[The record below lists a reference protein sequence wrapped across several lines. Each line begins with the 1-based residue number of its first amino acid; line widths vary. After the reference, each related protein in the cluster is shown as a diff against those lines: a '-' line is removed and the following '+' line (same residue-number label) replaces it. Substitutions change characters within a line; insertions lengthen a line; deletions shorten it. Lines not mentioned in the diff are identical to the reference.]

1 MFTEKSQNNS
11 DSLTPVSGF
20 NSELNPYGLET
31 NGRKEIAFIDS
42 QLPNYQDLLKGLNG
56 NIQVFLLDNK
66 EDELNQITQ
75 ALKNYHN
82 LDAIH
87 LFSHGLVGGIKLGD
101 SLLNQENL
109 GTYQN
114 TLYSWGQSLNLDGDL
129 LFYGCN
135 VAEGTKGQAFLQN
148 ISQITQADVAG
159 STNLTGSSQ
168 LGGDWILEYHTGT
181 IEAHIATNNYN
192 QVLGD
197 ISLNNRELALKE
209 GSSDI
214 EDVFVSVI
222 NGNELLIKD
231 TVENINISG
240 YGITQ
245 VDANT
250 VKVDIS
256 SISKFKITTDK
267 DALDGDRIDI
277 NLSGLTISQ
286 KFDLVIE
293 GDRYDDKVTFS
304 GNTST
309 FGGEIDVDAR
319 EIQINTGVI
328 ISSRDTNANSGNITF
343 KGKEINIEDKAEL
356 LADVNSA
363 NYQAGDINIEATKFW
378 ISSNDPAA
386 FFADLGLFGSFDD
399 SRIIVGQS
407 TIFKG
412 NNINLSTDTGGT
424 TEQASLVEEYSAQ
437 GIRTLA
443 DLIVGIP
450 VMVKVKKAESI
461 ISIGNNSQ
469 IISSGNININSTSL
483 ADIGIAV
490 AGGDSEADVSTK
502 PGAENSWYK
511 KFSLGLGIGISKAEV
526 MINEGVII
534 NANQNV
540 SIFSDSTVKSD
551 VDSRTSQN
559 LGIAPTSKDNKA
571 IAFGIAYTQ
580 ANSHATVSQGAVI
593 TAGGNANVLAIGNNF
608 NQAAGRGYVYED
620 GTAGIGIGIG
630 ISNSDIKSEVN
641 GKITAQGSKAD
652 IIISLDDKKVI
663 DSDNNTINLFQPHNF
678 QTGDAVVY
686 NKGRNENKVITG
698 LVNGET
704 YYVIVDNSQ
713 PNQIKLANTKQD
725 ALTGNVLEID
735 SSSKTGQDQVLHAL
749 KGDIIISLDDKKV
762 IDSDNNTINLFQP
775 HNFQTG
781 DAVVYNKGRNENTVI
796 AGLVSGETYYV
807 IVDNSQPNQIKLA
820 KTKQD
825 ALTGNVLAID
835 SSSKTGQDQVLHALK
850 GLGTVGVGVKADLQS
865 TDISQGDA
873 GIFNNTWTN
882 KLLNFDTSAISSG
895 LRTSANQKLKS
906 SVQGW
911 ANNDSKIKNLSA
923 KGFDKAF
930 PDPGAT
936 NDNSHSDWGVAGA
949 FALSVTNHDVLAKVG
964 SSAELASWQNVEV
977 ESSHLSIIQIGATAA
992 LEKNTNKAA
1001 PASKDTAISVGISV
1015 GVYHSDVKT
1024 EIADGAKLDAGNEV
1038 KLGSKVNYPFAWE
1051 NFNPKDL
1058 QAALSPLAGV
1068 SFWENLIK
1076 PNKETFSAINVA
1088 KPHQLKPWTSW
1099 TKSDSQADQTGIA
1112 GAINLLMFDNS
1123 TQTIVGSGVEIN
1135 QKQAYRTTTQ
1145 SVTVEAQTHMTLIN
1159 ITGNPLSLILSSN
1172 ESGGKG
1178 VGGSVFVTV
1187 ADNTTK
1193 AIVEDGA
1200 KIYTDNSKTFNLTAD
1215 TDILSTV
1222 IAVSGGAAEEFGISA
1237 TMVGNVQNNTTLA
1250 QLGSGVKVTSGEL
1263 NVTARDKT
1271 DHWNFVGGIIKGN
1284 STGIG
1289 ASVGV
1294 QIINREVEA
1303 LIGNSAGL
1311 EPGVG
1316 TNINVNGNI
1325 NVKALTEGH
1334 IYTLSLAAAVIT
1346 QPKPDN
1352 LKPGPTEANTPG
1364 MSKSDPTAEVDDP
1377 VDINLIEKSTE
1388 TGSPTDGIEKRPEIP
1403 EAVPEGTADEKAV
1416 TNDRGNQGKSGI
1428 GISGDVAIHIVT
1440 DNVLA
1445 YINSAGTIKTTGDV
1459 FIEANNHTDL
1469 KTISGSA
1476 AIITKPDSKSTGI
1489 AGSVAVNIISGN
1501 TKAYISG
1508 KNATIGNQ
1516 LSLEANALSLKAT
1529 RTGDIFSISAGGAG
1543 ANGTQGIAVAG
1554 SVSVNNISNTT
1565 ESYIDGAVLVL
1576 LTDILVKAKDDS
1588 DIFAIAGA
1596 IGYGGRA
1603 GVGAAI
1609 GTNIINNDIK
1619 ATLKNSTLN
1628 YGGKLDVLADNNTE
1642 IQALSGA
1649 IAASSGQL
1657 GGAGT
1662 VSVNIINGTTEA
1674 SVVNTQ
1680 QAMGAITPT
1689 GAITVTVNNNATI
1702 QSLSG
1707 AVGASKENGFGAALA
1722 YNGIND
1728 STRAHIT
1735 GSTLSTTNSLTV
1747 AANSDRTI
1755 QTIALGLAGGKD
1767 LGLAGSAAVNIIDG
1781 TLEANIA
1788 NSTITSDGK
1797 VEIKSLANDDIE
1809 ALSGGVGISLG
1820 TVGVGAAI
1828 SINQISNRN
1837 RANISG
1843 STVTSQSDVNL
1854 EATTASEISS
1864 ITIGGGVAK
1873 TFALGGSISVN
1884 TIDNSSEASIEGNS
1898 QVQAANINIIGK
1910 DSSTIESLAGSV
1922 GLSSGTAAVAA
1933 AIAVNYI
1940 SNQAKAYIDN
1950 SKVNATGIVTSA
1962 ANSTSTIKSL
1972 SASGA
1977 ATTGTAAV
1985 SGSFSINIIGGG
1997 TQAYI
2002 THGSNVAGTGINLSA
2017 NNNSTIQSLAGNVA
2031 GGGTAAVG
2039 ISLAV
2044 NDLDNTIYTYIDN
2057 SSVTASNNQVSLTA
2071 TSTAS
2076 IESIAVGGAGAGTA
2090 AVGGSVSV
2098 NIINTITDAHISN
2111 YATVKTANLIN
2122 VLASDNST
2130 IKAIAGQVSVGG
2142 TAGVGASVSTNYVKN
2157 QAQAYISGSQVT
2169 STNNGV
2175 TVQAT
2180 LAPNIANITAGG
2192 AGAGTAA
2199 VGGSLTVNNINTA
2212 TTAYI
2217 SNHATV
2223 QAQQNVQ
2230 VLATNNATI
2239 QSLAGQISGA
2249 GTAAIGAAV
2258 AVNNS
2263 SSATQAYISDSSVTS
2278 TAGQIKASA
2287 TGTGTIES
2295 LSAGAS
2301 VSGQV
2306 ALTGSV
2312 SVNNITDSFAAY
2324 TNNANISANSLEI
2337 AARDEATIKS
2347 FAGQISVGLGAA
2359 GIGASVAYNNI
2370 GNTIKAYSQDST
2382 INTVGNVLISA
2393 DSKGTIETVAAG
2405 GSGGLYVGLGGS
2417 VAVNEMSNN
2426 VLAYI
2431 QGGNLTAN
2439 GSVGVLANSVNS
2451 MTTKGGTVSAGLVG
2465 VGATIVVNNLNNST
2479 KAYLSAAN
2487 VNALG
2492 NNSLTVPLA
2501 DGSVNTEQ
2509 MRGLA
2514 VIATSQENLEVKIGT
2529 GSAGAL
2535 GFAATIAVNSF
2546 NHTTQ
2551 AYINGS
2557 VINGNNI
2564 GASSEQSIFVKAFNR
2579 STVDVKAGS
2588 VALGGVGVGATIDVT
2603 TLKNGTSAYI
2613 NDATVNALKDVD
2625 ISAKTTKEVNS
2636 LVVAASGGLGLGVSG
2651 AVSVVNV
2658 SAGMSNDALKA
2669 ANDTKDKVSSQLSD
2683 MNSMGKD
2690 SSGKSNIQTKKG
2702 VLNDL
2707 SSSPSG
2713 IQGTTAFI
2721 SGTVTAGGQINI
2733 LSDETTN
2740 LGITSGAVAF
2750 GGSLGVGG
2758 SVGIANITHNTS
2770 AYVGANA
2777 NLTAGGNIFVQ
2788 AQGLVDSS
2796 KVQAIAGAAGAV
2808 GLGAAV
2814 SYLTSQNNTTA
2825 YIGAGAIINQANNVN
2840 VLAGSS
2846 SNLKVESWG
2855 ASVGALAA
2863 GVVIANA
2870 QETGTTQAYLGN
2882 GVKIQNTNNLN
2893 VNATA
2898 KEAVSSVAQAASGGI
2913 AAGSGSVPTA
2923 SVSPTV
2929 KAYVDNNAH
2938 IQIAK
2943 DLQIIS
2949 DVTIDGDAEAKGVS
2963 IGALAVGVSIAE
2975 VNSNPNIDTHVGTDV
2990 VINANNISVQS
3001 RLGKPVSTED
3011 TSFNPANAVNNAK
3024 DTINLG
3030 KDSGLQTGDQIVY
3043 LNGGGTDIGG
3053 LANGTN
3059 YQVIKVDDQTIKL
3072 GSEFDASKINVQA
3085 NTIEFS
3091 RNHAFQNG
3099 QQVIYEAVDG
3109 AAIGGLTS
3117 GTSYYVKVLDSKTIQ
3132 LVPTWPEP
3140 QLTQGAKLSDI
3151 TSNKITINAH
3161 GFNNDDAITYQP
3173 RSAQFTVVNTI
3184 PQDAKGQNNIFNLEA
3199 DIENK
3204 NTINSAKHGFDDGEE
3219 VIYSTTGAAI
3229 GGLVNGQKYF
3239 VKKVDDN
3246 NFKLSTTKGGADI
3259 DLTSASQGTSHKI
3272 TAVSVQGL
3280 EAGKTYYVVSA
3291 NTNNFQLA
3299 ATKGGTALT
3308 LDKIGLVGT
3317 GTNYLFSKDNAIDL
3331 TSASTGEHNL
3341 HFDLNNAT
3349 ATGSQHS
3356 LSSGVAATVP
3366 SQGDNK
3372 FSAYSQASAG
3382 ALVGG
3387 TGTETTLNVTSTM
3400 TTYVGDRTA
3409 ITATGNV
3416 SITGVSS
3423 VDITG
3428 ATDASVAGAIAVG
3441 ASEINVNIN
3450 NTNNTYVGNS
3460 AQIQADGNVEITGQ
3474 SDQTLSV
3481 RSHGSAGSAITFADS
3496 DAHATIAH
3504 NTTTT
3509 IQDNAKIVS
3518 NDALLVRSSSNTD
3531 ANVKAVGDGA
3541 GLYADADASS
3551 SVKFDGSNITNINA
3565 NARLEGRNLTVE
3577 ATGDTL
3583 KVESRSE
3590 SKGAGLIGNIDAH
3603 AKVDLTGT
3611 DAVVN
3616 LGSGANL
3623 KGDIVTLD
3631 AQYKTVSSNAI
3642 ALADCDGLG
3651 GDTDSDATNIM
3662 PITAKIWTDST
3673 SSIQVNTLNVKT
3685 DFETFNKTTNA
3696 HSDKAWELDLGL
3708 FTITMD
3714 FGSEDKEENYKPT
3727 PIIDFNST
3735 VILDRRDVNPV
3746 LIVDKNG
3753 NITQQSDNIIAK
3765 VTATEVIINDIENVK
3780 VGGVNFIIPQRSNE
3794 MFNNGAFTD
3803 KGKYTVVDPA
3813 YETVQIENNSNLDL
3827 VINNISVINLV
3838 GLPEI
3843 KYDRVNVNS
3852 KTIATSNIAP
3862 QDPLPV
3868 NPTVITIENNGNSN
3882 LILQG
3887 AINSPHDRTVLY
3899 SGGSIL
3905 SGGTDQKIITRDLT
3919 LTALNGSIGTDAQR
3933 IVAQIEQGYNPVTV
3947 DVPSSN
3953 IDLQIQA
3960 QNSIFLDLT
3969 AKQLNSNPVTVN
3981 VGKMTANTGDVN
3993 LLIQQTTDASD
4004 TAVSAL
4010 YDFTKIVA
4018 GNDIIIDAGTTTTNI
4033 KGNTDFVSNTS
4044 FVDDDSLTNI
4054 DGNTTTIKGLL
4065 DVVTGGYINLTEV
4078 AGGLNIKQVVS
4089 ANDSIQIT
4097 VTETNSQDESLLLI
4111 DGAKV
4116 SAAKD
4121 INFSVGDN
4129 FQINTTATITAGQN
4143 VVIKADDNNQDIKGA
4158 LVNIF
4163 GSIYS
4168 QETDI
4173 FSDKDPDIFNIRRID
4188 SKTYIWAKAG
4198 DDRINIGS
4206 KNPTIGGL
4214 LDSIDAILTISG
4226 GIGSD
4231 ILDVDD
4237 SGDTTDNIAIL
4248 NDNQIRGL
4256 GMGALINYGSFENL
4270 NLKTGSGNDIL
4281 TVESTHDGETN
4292 IDTAD
4297 GSDRIY
4303 IENIYGL
4310 TTVRG
4315 GKGDDNITVSNSQ
4328 QMLNDIANTLTI
4340 SGGIGSDILD
4350 VDDSGDTTDNIAI
4363 LNDNQIRGLGM
4374 GGLIN
4379 YGSFENLN
4387 LKTGSGND
4395 ILTVES
4401 THDGETNIDTADGSD
4416 RIYIENIYGL
4426 TTVRGGKGDDNIT
4439 VSNSQQMLNDIANT
4453 LTISGGIGSDILDV
4467 DDSGDT
4473 TDNIAILN
4481 DNQIRGL
4488 GMGGLIN
4495 YGSFENLNLK
4505 TGSGNDILT
4514 VESTHDGE
4522 TNIDTADGSDRIYI
4536 ENIYGLTTVRGG
4548 KGDDNITV
4556 SNSQQMLNDIANTL
4570 TISGGIG
4577 SDILDVDDSGDTTDN
4592 IAILNDNQIRGL
4604 GMGGLINYGSF
4615 ENLNLKTGSGNDILT
4630 VESTHDGETNI
4641 Q

>member
-1 MFTEKSQNNS
+1 MFIDNSFNNHNS
-11 DSLTPVSGF
+11 TFPNTGF
-20 NSELNPYGLET
+20 NSELNGYELET
-31 NGRKEIAFIDS
+31 GRPKEIAFIDS
-42 QLPNYQDLLKGLNG
+42 GLPDYQSLLKGLDRNVQ
-56 NIQVFLLDNK
+56 IFLLDSRGN
-66 EDELNQITQ
+66 EFNQITQ
-75 ALKNYHN
+75 VLKNYQN

-87 LFSHGLVGGIKLGD
+87 LFSHGLIGGIKLGD

-148 ISQITQADVAG
+148 VSQITQADVAG

-168 LGGDWILEYHTGT
+168 LGGDWVLEYHTGT
-181 IEAHIATNNYN
+181 IEAHIATNSYN

-197 ISLNNRELALKE
+197 ISLNNGELALKE

-214 EDVFVSVI
+214 ENVVVSV
-222 NGNELLIKD
+222 NDSNELLIKD

-240 YGITQ
+240 DRITQ
-245 VDANT
+245 VDAKT
-250 VKVDIS
+250 VKVGIS

-277 NLSGLTISQ
+277 NLSGLTISH

-293 GDRYDDKVTFS
+293 GDRYDDAVTFS

-309 FGGEIDVDAR
+309 FGGNINVDAR
-319 EIQINTGVI
+319 EININNGVI
-328 ISSRDTNANSGNITF
+328 ISSRNTNANSGNITL
-343 KGKEINIEDKAEL
+343 KGKEIYIKDNVQL
-356 LADVNSA
+356 LADVNNVS
-363 NYQAGDINIEATKFW
+363 YQGGDINIEATKFW
-378 ISSNDPAA
+378 IPSNDPAA
-386 FFADLGLFGSFDD
+386 FLTDLGLFGSFDD

-407 TIFKG
+407 TILKG

-424 TEQASLVEEYSAQ
+424 TEQANLLQEFTAS

-443 DLIVGIP
+443 DLILGLP
-450 VMVKVKKAESI
+450 VMAKVKKAESI
-461 ISIGNNSQ
+461 IHIGNNSQ
-469 IISSGNININSTSL
+469 IIGSGNVNLESYTNAKI
-483 ADIGIAV
+483 DIAV
-490 AGGDSEADVSTK
+490 IGGDSEVDISDS
-502 PGAENSWYK
+502 NDSFLK
-511 KFSLGLGIGISKAEV
+511 KFSFGLGVAITKAETT
-526 MINEGVII
+526 IGENVII
-534 NANQNV
+534 SAQKNV
-540 SIFSDSTVKSD
+540 SILSDAFTESN

-559 LGIAPTSKDNKA
+559 LGIKPSSKDNKA
-571 IAFGIAYTQ
+571 MAFGISYTE
-580 ANSHATVSQGAVI
+580 ANSYTNVAQGAVI
-593 TAGGNANVLAIGNNF
+593 TAGGNANVLAIGNNY
-608 NQAAGRGYVYED
+608 NQAAGRAYVYKD
-620 GTAGIGIGIG
+620 GTAGTSLGLG
-630 ISNSDIKSEVN
+630 ISQSDIRTEVN
-641 GKITAQGSKAD
+641 GTIKAQGSTAD
-652 IIISLDDKKVI
+652 IIINLDDNNLL
-663 DSDNNTINLFQPHNF
+663 DDNLSTIKLLQPHNF
-678 QTGDAVVY
+678 KTGDAVVY
-686 NKGRNENKVITG
+686 KNSEFPDKDIDNDSIGG
-698 LVNGET
+698 LVNDEV
-704 YYVIVDNSQ
+704 YYVIVDSST
-713 PNQIKLANTKQD
+713 QIRLAD
-725 ALTGNVLEID
+725 SRASALAKENISFNKD
-735 SSSKTGQDQVLHAL
+735 DKTG
-749 KGDIIISLDDKKV
+749 
-762 IDSDNNTINLFQP
+762 
-775 HNFQTG
+775 TG
-781 DAVVYNKGRNENTVI
+781 HH
-796 AGLVSGETYYV
+796 
-807 IVDNSQPNQIKLA
+807 
-820 KTKQD
+820 
-825 ALTGNVLAID
+825 
-835 SSSKTGQDQVLHALK
+835 LHALK
-850 GLGTVGVGVKADLQS
+850 GLGTVGVGVKANLES
-865 TDISQGDA
+865 TDIVQADS
-873 GIFNNTWTN
+873 GIFNNTFLN
-882 KLLNFDTSAISSG
+882 KIINFDTSAITSQVKTTVGDKLKNSSE
-895 LRTSANQKLKS
+895 AQAAQNQKDLDEKVKAGDQ
-906 SVQGW
+906 VQKPSTG
-911 ANNDSKIKNLSA
+911 KKLSQ
-923 KGFDKAF
+923 KAF
-930 PDPGAT
+930 PGTDT
-936 NDNSHSDWGVAGA
+936 NNTGSSSSWGIAGA
-949 FALSVTNHDVLAKVG
+949 LAVTYANHDVTAKIG
-964 SSAELASWQNVEV
+964 STAKLESNQDLEV
-977 ESSHLSIIQIGATAA
+977 NSFHQSITQIEAITA
-992 LEKNTNKAA
+992 LEKVSDADKAKGVEA
-1001 PASKDTAISVGISV
+1001 PSKETAISASVSV
-1015 GVYHSDVKT
+1015 GFYDSDVKT
-1024 EIADGAKLDAGNEV
+1024 EIADGAKLDASRNLAIQSEI
-1038 KLGSKVNYPFAWE
+1038 SYPFAWKDADLTDISVSVDSSE
-1051 NFNPKDL
+1051 VANWFTDFFTANTDIFNGINTVVSI
-1058 QAALSPLAGV
+1058 QAPHK
-1068 SFWENLIK
+1068 IK
-1076 PNKETFSAINVA
+1076 PWS
-1088 KPHQLKPWTSW
+1088 SW
-1099 TKSDSQADQTGIA
+1099 TKSASQAEQTGIS
-1112 GAINLLMFDNS
+1112 GSINVLSFNN
-1123 TQTIVGSGVEIN
+1123 TNQTIIGSSVEIN
-1135 QKQAYRTTTQ
+1135 QKQVYRNADQ
-1145 SVTVEAQTHMTLIN
+1145 SVAVKAKTDMTLIN
-1159 ITGNPLSLILSSN
+1159 ITGDPLGLIGSN
-1172 ESGGKG
+1172 SSGGKG
-1178 VGGSVFVTV
+1178 VGGSVFFLM
-1187 ADNTTK
+1187 ADNNTE
-1193 AIVEDGA
+1193 AIVKDGA
-1200 KIYTDNSKTFNLTAD
+1200 KIHTGDSQKFSLKAN
-1215 TDILSTV
+1215 TDIFSTV
-1222 IAVSGGAAEEFGISA
+1222 VALSGGIAEEFGIAGSVVVNLQYNR
-1237 TMVGNVQNNTTLA
+1237 TIA
-1250 QLGSGVKVTSGEL
+1250 QLGSGAIVTGGGLDIIAQDE
-1263 NVTARDKT
+1263 T
-1271 DHWNFVGGIIKGN
+1271 DHWNFVGGVIRGSN
-1284 STGIG
+1284 TGIG
-1289 ASVGV
+1289 MSVGV
-1294 QIINREVEA
+1294 HNIEREVQA
-1303 LIGNSAGL
+1303 LIGNSAEL
-1311 EPGVG
+1311 APGIG
-1316 TNINVNGNI
+1316 TNINVKGDINI
-1325 NVKALTEGH
+1325 KALAEGD

-1346 QPKPDN
+1346 QPTPKTVE
-1352 LKPGPTEANTPG
+1352 PGPKVEATPG
-1364 MSKSDPTAEVDDP
+1364 MSSSDPSAETDDP
-1377 VDINLIEKSTE
+1377 VDINLINKSSE
-1388 TGSPTDGIEKRPEIP
+1388 TGNPIDGIEKRPEVP
-1403 EAVPEGTADEKAV
+1403 EAAPKDTAGSKNV
-1416 TNDRGNQGKSGI
+1416 TNDQGNQGKSGI
-1428 GISGDVAIHIVT
+1428 GISGDVSIHLIN

-1445 YINSAGTIKTTGDV
+1445 YINDAGTVTTLGNV
-1459 FIEANNHTDL
+1459 AIEADNDTNL
-1469 KTISGSA
+1469 FTISGSA
-1476 AIITKPDSKSTGI
+1476 SFVSKPNASSTGI
-1489 AGSVAVNIISGN
+1489 AGSVAVNIVSGE
-1501 TKAYISG
+1501 TKAYIVG
-1508 KNATIGNQ
+1508 KNAIAGEQ
-1516 LSLEANALSLKAT
+1516 LSLTANSLTLAAN
-1529 RTGDIFSISAGGAG
+1529 RTGDIFSIAAGGSG
-1543 ANGTQGIAVAG
+1543 APGTQGTAIAG
-1554 SVSVNNISNTT
+1554 SVSVNNLTNTT
-1565 ESYIDGAVLVL
+1565 ESYIDGGVLVL

-1609 GTNIINNDIK
+1609 GVNIINNDIK

-1628 YGGKLDVLADNNTE
+1628 YGGKLDVLAENNTE

-1689 GAITVTVNNNATI
+1689 GAITVTANNNATI

-1728 STRAHIT
+1728 STRAYIT

-1755 QTIALGLAGGKD
+1755 KTIALGLAGGKD

-1788 NSTITSDGK
+1788 NSTITSGGK

-1809 ALSGGVGISLG
+1809 ALAGGVGISLG
-1820 TVGVGAAI
+1820 TAGVGAAI

-1837 RANISG
+1837 RAYIFG

-1898 QVQAANINIIGK
+1898 QIQAANLNIIGK

-1922 GLSSGTAAVAA
+1922 GLSTGTAAVAA

-1950 SKVNATGIVTSA
+1950 SKVNATGIVTLA

-2017 NNNSTIQSLAGNVA
+2017 NNNSTIQSLAGNIA

-2044 NDLDNTIYTYIDN
+2044 NDLDNTISTYIEN

-2111 YATVKTANLIN
+2111 YATVNAANLIN

-2199 VGGSLTVNNINTA
+2199 VGGSVTVNNINTA

-2263 SSATQAYISDSSVTS
+2263 SSTTQAYISDSSVTS

-2287 TGTGTIES
+2287 TGTGSIES

-2501 DGSVNTEQ
+2501 NGNVNTEQ

-2514 VIATSQENLEVKIGT
+2514 VIATSKENLEVKIGT

-2535 GFAATIAVNSF
+2535 GLAATIAVNSF
-2546 NHTTQ
+2546 NDTTQ
-2551 AYINGS
+2551 AYINGGLINSSNTGANGQQS
-2557 VINGNNI
+2557 V
-2564 GASSEQSIFVKAFNR
+2564 FVKAFND
-2579 STVDVKAGS
+2579 SKVDVKAGAAA
-2588 VALGGVGVGATIDVT
+2588 VGGAGVGATIDVT
-2603 TLKNGTSAYI
+2603 TVKNSTFAYI
-2613 NDATVNALKDVD
+2613 NNATVNALQDVD

-2658 SAGMSNDALKA
+2658 SAGMSGDALKA

-2683 MNSMGKD
+2683 MDSMGKD
-2690 SSGKSNIQTKKG
+2690 SSGKSNIQTNKG
-2702 VLNDL
+2702 IINNL

-2733 LSDETTN
+2733 LSDETTK

-2758 SVGIANITHNTS
+2758 SVGIGNITHNTS
-2770 AYVGANA
+2770 AYIGANT

-2846 SNLKVESWG
+2846 SDVKVESWG
-2855 ASVGALAA
+2855 ASVGALAV

-2882 GVKIQNTNNLN
+2882 GIKIQNTNNLN

-2938 IQIAK
+2938 IQVAK

-2963 IGALAVGVSIAE
+2963 AGLLAVGVSIAE

-2990 VINANNISVQS
+2990 VINANNITVQS

-3030 KDSGLQTGDQIVY
+3030 KDSGLQTGEQIVY

-3059 YQVIKVDDQTIKL
+3059 YQVIKVDNQTIKL
-3072 GSEFDASKINVQA
+3072 GSEFDASQINVQA
-3085 NTIEFS
+3085 NTIKFS
-3091 RNHAFQNG
+3091 YNHAFQNG
-3099 QQVIYEAVDG
+3099 QQVIYEAVGG

-3140 QLTQGAKLSDI
+3140 QVTQGAKLSDI
-3151 TSNKITINAH
+3151 TSNQITINAH
-3161 GFNNDDAITYQP
+3161 GFNNGDAITYQS

-3199 DIENK
+3199 DIKDK

-3219 VIYSTTGAAI
+3219 VIYSTVGAAI

-3246 NFKLSTTKGGADI
+3246 NFKLSATKGGADI

-3280 EAGKTYYVVSA
+3280 EAGKTYYVVGA

-3299 ATKGGTALT
+3299 ATKGGMALT
-3308 LDKIGLVGT
+3308 LDKTGLTGT

-3331 TSASTGEHNL
+3331 TSASIGEHNL

-3372 FSAYSQASAG
+3372 FSASSQASAG

-3387 TGTETTLNVTSTM
+3387 TGTKTTLNITPTM

-3423 VDITG
+3423 VAITG
-3428 ATDASVAGAIAVG
+3428 ATDADIAGAIAVG

-3460 AQIQADGNVEITGQ
+3460 AQIKADGNVEITGQ

-3481 RSHGSAGSAITFADS
+3481 RSYGGAGSVITFADS
-3496 DAHATIAH
+3496 DAHANITH

-3531 ANVKAVGDGA
+3531 ANVKAVGDGV
-3541 GLYADADASS
+3541 GFYADADASS
-3551 SVKFDGSNITNINA
+3551 SIKFDGSNTTNINA

-3577 ATGDTL
+3577 ATVDRL

-3590 SKGAGLIGNIDAH
+3590 SEGAGLIGNIDAH

-3611 DAVVN
+3611 DAIVN

-3780 VGGVNFIIPQRSNE
+3780 VGGVNFIITQRSNE
-3794 MFNNGAFTD
+3794 MFNNGAFID

-3813 YETVQIENNSNLDL
+3813 YETVQIENNSNLNL

-3905 SGGTDQKIITRDLT
+3905 SSGADQKIITRDLT

-3981 VGKMTANTGDVN
+3981 VAKMTANTGDVN

-4044 FVDDDSLTNI
+4044 FLNDDSLTNI

-4089 ANDSIQIT
+4089 AKDSIQIT
-4097 VTETNSQDESLLLI
+4097 VTETTSQYESLLLI
-4111 DGAKV
+4111 DSANV

-4143 VVIKADDNNQDIKGA
+4143 VVIKADDNNQDANGS

-4163 GSIYS
+4163 GAIYS
-4168 QETDI
+4168 QWTEI
-4173 FSDKDPDIFNIRRID
+4173 YSDKDPDIFNIRRID
-4188 SKTYIWAKAG
+4188 SQTYVWSKAG
-4198 DDRINIGS
+4198 NDTINVGS
-4206 KNPTIGGL
+4206 KYPNIAGL
-4214 LDSIDAILTISG
+4214 LDNIDATLIISGGIGSDTLNIDDSGNTKDNIATIGDNQIRGLGMGGWINYGSFEKLNVKTGLGNDVLTVESTHNGETNIDTANGNDNIYINSIYGVTTVRSSNGDDNITVSSSQQLLDDIANNLTISG

-4231 ILDVDD
+4231 ILNIDG
-4237 SGDTTDNIAIL
+4237 SGDTKDNIATIG
-4248 NDNQIRGL
+4248 DNQIRGL
-4256 GMGALINYGSFENL
+4256 GMGGWINYGSFEKL
-4270 NLKTGSGNDIL
+4270 NVKTGLGNDVL
-4281 TVESTHDGETN
+4281 TVESTHNGETN
-4292 IDTAD
+4292 IDTANGND
-4297 GSDRIY
+4297 NIY
-4303 IENIYGL
+4303 INSIYGV
-4310 TTVRG
+4310 TTVRSSN
-4315 GKGDDNITVSNSQ
+4315 GDDNITVSSSQ
-4328 QMLNDIANTLTI
+4328 QLLDDIANNLTI
-4340 SGGIGSDILD
+4340 SGGIGSDILNID
-4350 VDDSGDTTDNIAI
+4350 GSGDTKDNIATI
-4363 LNDNQIRGLGM
+4363 GDNQIRGLGM
-4374 GGLIN
+4374 GGWIN
-4379 YGSFENLN
+4379 YGSFEKLN
-4387 LKTGSGND
+4387 VKTGLGND
-4395 ILTVES
+4395 VLTVES
-4401 THDGETNIDTADGSD
+4401 THNGETNIDTANGNDN
-4416 RIYIENIYGL
+4416 IYINSIYGV
-4426 TTVRGGKGDDNIT
+4426 TTVRSSNGDDNIT
-4439 VSNSQQMLNDIANT
+4439 ASSFQQLLQGNVNQGYIKLNK
-4453 LTISGGIGSDILDV
+4453 V
-4467 DDSGDT
+4467 
-4473 TDNIAILN
+4473 
-4481 DNQIRGL
+4481 
-4488 GMGGLIN
+4488 
-4495 YGSFENLNLK
+4495 
-4505 TGSGNDILT
+4505 
-4514 VESTHDGE
+4514 
-4522 TNIDTADGSDRIYI
+4522 
-4536 ENIYGLTTVRGG
+4536 
-4548 KGDDNITV
+4548 KG
-4556 SNSQQMLNDIANTL
+4556 
-4570 TISGGIG
+4570 
-4577 SDILDVDDSGDTTDN
+4577 
-4592 IAILNDNQIRGL
+4592 
-4604 GMGGLINYGSF
+4604 
-4615 ENLNLKTGSGNDILT
+4615 
-4630 VESTHDGETNI
+4630 
-4641 Q
+4641 